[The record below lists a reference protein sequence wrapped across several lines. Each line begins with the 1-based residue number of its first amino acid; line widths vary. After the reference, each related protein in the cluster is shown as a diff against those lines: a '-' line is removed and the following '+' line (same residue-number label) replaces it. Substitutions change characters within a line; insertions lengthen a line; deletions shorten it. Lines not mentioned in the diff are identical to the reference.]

1 MDSINLQE
9 CSVAGPKKIMK
20 TRFDSMFSLKPT
32 HSIEEVLWNHGM
44 DWGLVVNKF

>member
-9 CSVAGPKKIMK
+9 CSVVGQKNTK
-20 TRFDSMFSLKPT
+20 TRFDSMFSLKPS
-32 HSIEEVLWNHGM
+32 HSIEEVLWNQGL